1 MDLSPAAVL
10 DRFRG
15 KAFRYMA
22 VSLFGTIITQA
33 QIWYYLNVLEWNG
46 ALANFVAVMV
56 STLPGYLLSRYW
68 IWGER
73 DKSSWR
79 REAVPFWMLSL
90 AGLILSTLFAGLAD
104 LFFDA
109 SWVVM
114 LANIAGF
121 GVLWIAKFLILDEYL
136 FKTTTPPL
144 IEI

>member
-33 QIWYYLNVLEWNG
+33 QIWYYLNVLGWNG
-46 ALANFVAVMV
+46 ALANFVAVMI

-79 REAVPFWMLSL
+79 REALPFWMLSL
-90 AGLILSTLFAGLAD
+90 AGLVLSTLFAGLAD
-104 LFFDA
+104 HFFDA

-121 GVLWIAKFLILDEYL
+121 GVLWIIKFLILDEYL